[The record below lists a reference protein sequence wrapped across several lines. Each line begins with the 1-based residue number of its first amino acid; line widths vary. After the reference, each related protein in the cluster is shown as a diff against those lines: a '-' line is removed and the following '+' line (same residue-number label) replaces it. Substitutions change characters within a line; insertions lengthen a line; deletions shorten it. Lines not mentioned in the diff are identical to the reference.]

1 MFSNQF
7 PIHKSVLCCYVMLM
21 LLIFSFNSKSAIT
34 YKGFV
39 VISMVVIS
47 MVVINV
53 CEKFR
58 VFRDIIFKLF
68 VFVL

>member
-1 MFSNQF
+1 MFSNQV
-7 PIHKSVLCCYVMLM
+7 PIHKSALCCYVMLM

-39 VISMVVIS
+39 VIKDLGCY
-47 MVVINV
+47 V

-58 VFRDIIFKLF
+58 VFSDIIFKLF